1 MHSLQFKTKSRRN
14 LKGDEF
20 ILKKKM
26 ILILEM
32 LIKMNGHRTRS
43 RNSYFKFAKL
53 EGLTYLCI
61 VNHTVI
67 YSWEILNLFLISLG
81 DSDP

>member
-43 RNSYFKFAKL
+43 RNSYFV
-53 EGLTYLCI
+53 C
-61 VNHTVI
+61 
-67 YSWEILNLFLISLG
+67 
-81 DSDP
+81 